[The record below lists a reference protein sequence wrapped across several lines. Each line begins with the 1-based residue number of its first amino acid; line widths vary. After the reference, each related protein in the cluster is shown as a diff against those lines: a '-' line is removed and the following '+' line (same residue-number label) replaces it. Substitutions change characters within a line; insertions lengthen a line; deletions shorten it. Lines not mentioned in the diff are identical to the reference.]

1 MTRRG
6 SIPVV
11 VDLEQGKR
19 AERVRQRRRRC
30 RVQIAAVEIGEPLD
44 FTTETAA
51 QARDMAKAER
61 PGAIVRKI
69 KVVKEASQ

>member
-1 MTRRG
+1 MEAVFLHTF
-6 SIPVV
+6 
-11 VDLEQGKR
+11 
-19 AERVRQRRRRC
+19 RVHF
-30 RVQIAAVEIGEPLD
+30 EIGEPLD

-69 KVVKEASQ
+69 KVLKEASR